1 MKLKDRIRGYLPVVI
16 DVETSGFNE
25 QTDAILE
32 ICAIILG
39 MDEEGSF
46 LAKTTL
52 HYHVEPFT
60 GANIK
65 ASAIKFNGIDIDN
78 PFRLAVPE
86 KKALSEIFDHIN
98 EELETEECSRAILV
112 GHNAF
117 FDLGFVKAATLRAN
131 LKSPFHQFSTIDT
144 VSLSA
149 LCCGE
154 TVLAKAISKMD
165 IEWDNNEAHSALY
178 DTQKTSELFC
188 QIFNSHKFELKD

>member
-25 QTDAILE
+25 QTDALLE

-46 LAKTTL
+46 FAKTTL
-52 HYHVEPFT
+52 HYHVEPFI
-60 GANIK
+60 GANIE

>member
-25 QTDAILE
+25 QTDALLE

-46 LAKTTL
+46 FAKTTL
-52 HYHVEPFT
+52 HYHVEPFK
-60 GANIK
+60 GANIE

-98 EELETEECSRAILV
+98 EELETEECSRAVLV

-117 FDLGFVKAATLRAN
+117 FDLGFLKAATLRAN

>member
-25 QTDAILE
+25 QTDALLE

-46 LAKTTL
+46 FAKTTL
-52 HYHVEPFT
+52 HYHVEPFK
-60 GANIK
+60 GANIE

-117 FDLGFVKAATLRAN
+117 FDLGFLKAATLRAN

>member
-25 QTDAILE
+25 QTDALLE

-39 MDEEGSF
+39 INENGSF
-46 LAKTTL
+46 FAKTTL
-52 HYHVEPFT
+52 HYHVEPFK
-60 GANIK
+60 GANIE

>member
-25 QTDAILE
+25 QTDALLE

-46 LAKTTL
+46 FAKTTL
-52 HYHVEPFT
+52 QYHVEPFKE
-60 GANIK
+60 ANIE

>member
-25 QTDAILE
+25 QTDALLE

-46 LAKTTL
+46 FAKTTL
-52 HYHVEPFT
+52 HYHVEPFK
-60 GANIK
+60 GANIE

-149 LCCGE
+149 LYCGE

>member
-25 QTDAILE
+25 QTDALLE

-46 LAKTTL
+46 FAKTTL
-52 HYHVEPFT
+52 HYHVEPFK
-60 GANIK
+60 GANIE

>member
-25 QTDAILE
+25 QTDALLE

-46 LAKTTL
+46 FAKTTL
-52 HYHVEPFT
+52 HYHVEPFK
-60 GANIK
+60 GANIE

-149 LCCGE
+149 LCCSE

>member
-25 QTDAILE
+25 QTDALLE

-39 MDEEGSF
+39 IDQEGSF
-46 LAKTTL
+46 FAKTTL
-52 HYHVEPFT
+52 HYHVEPFK
-60 GANIK
+60 GANIE

>member
-25 QTDAILE
+25 QTDALLE

-46 LAKTTL
+46 FAKTTL
-52 HYHVEPFT
+52 HYHVEPFK
-60 GANIK
+60 GANIE

-149 LCCGE
+149 LYCGE

-188 QIFNSHKFELKD
+188 QIFNSHKFELKY

>member
-25 QTDAILE
+25 QTDALLE

-46 LAKTTL
+46 FAKTTL
-52 HYHVEPFT
+52 HYHVEPFK
-60 GANIK
+60 GANIE

-98 EELETEECSRAILV
+98 EELANEECSRAILV